1 MGLALGVAAAVGL
14 GAGCWFLFLRQTP
27 QDFVQAYM
35 DCIEARDYEKMY
47 EMDSDFRHHHDT
59 GGALHD
65 KRFLAQLVMVGLSAG
80 SRTGTHCLCS
90 GERNEEAL
98 TGSGD
103 RGSGGRG
110 SDRLQFF

>member
-1 MGLALGVAAAVGL
+1 MGCADTGGCQSGCVPP
-14 GAGCWFLFLRQTP
+14 GA
-27 QDFVQAYM
+27 
-35 DCIEARDYEKMY
+35 YEKMY

-98 TGSGD
+98 TGEAVIEEAVIEEAAVEEAAVG
-103 RGSGGRG
+103 
-110 SDRLQFF
+110 

>member
-1 MGLALGVAAAVGL
+1 MGCADTGGCQSGCVPP
-14 GAGCWFLFLRQTP
+14 GA
-27 QDFVQAYM
+27 
-35 DCIEARDYEKMY
+35 YEKMH
-47 EMDSDFRHHHDT
+47 EMDSDFRYHHDT
-59 GGALHD
+59 GGGLHD
-65 KRFLAQLVMVGLSAG
+65 KRFLAQPVMVGLSAG
-80 SRTGTHCLCS
+80 SRTGTHCLCR

>member
-47 EMDSDFRHHHDT
+47 EMLDADSQERIDQESFLTRNQNIYEGIEVED
-59 GGALHD
+59 LKLEFKKKEMD
-65 KRFLAQLVMVGLSAG
+65 KI
-80 SRTGTHCLCS
+80 H
-90 GERNEEAL
+90 
-98 TGSGD
+98 GD
-103 RGSGGRG
+103 HEYGGRRA
-110 SDRLQFF
+110 DL

>member
-1 MGLALGVAAAVGL
+1 MASDALSTGAVWDALILEAVNLAV
-14 GAGCWFLFLRQTP
+14 FLLAHMRKC
-27 QDFVQAYM
+27 M
-35 DCIEARDYEKMY
+35 RWIRI
-47 EMDSDFRHHHDT
+47 SGIINDT

-65 KRFLAQLVMVGLSAG
+65 KRFLAQLVMVGLSSG

-103 RGSGGRG
+103 RGSGGRKVTVCN
-110 SDRLQFF
+110 SFDNTAAERL